1 MFKRLF
7 CLFLCL
13 VMCTGILSACGKSG
27 EPAVQTPA
35 ENQVQTAA
43 PTAQPEATADPNE
56 PFAFD
61 KDRIVLI
68 TEGEKWILYDGAVP
82 YADITWTSDDPS
94 IATFQ
99 NGVVTAV
106 GSGETTVYADY
117 EGKRYSCE
125 VCCNLRFFEGESV
138 EPTDADDYGG
148 PYGQDNRDPVM
159 APPQTARVDASFFDD
174 AVFVGDSVTLKLSYY
189 AASSGKLGKAQFLTR
204 GSYSVA
210 HAVMDTMLLTY
221 QGQDMAVEKAIAAT
235 GASKVFLMMGMND
248 IGLYGIDA
256 TIENWG
262 KLIERIQGN
271 CPNVTIYIQ
280 SMTPIW
286 TGGEKGDL
294 NNTNMDI
301 YNEKLK
307 TFAKENNLDFIDV
320 APYMKDATGGMA
332 TRYCSDEYV
341 HVTDLGAAAWIR
353 VLKAYDY

>member
-1 MFKRLF
+1 MKRVISLIVCF
-7 CLFLCL
+7 VLCL
-13 VMCTGILSACGKSG
+13 SLLCGCGKNKDDVPAAEAPKADAVPG
-27 EPAVQTPA
+27 EVQQA
-35 ENQVQTAA
+35 
-43 PTAQPEATADPNE
+43 ADPNE

-61 KDRIVLI
+61 KERVVLV

-82 YADITWTSDDPS
+82 YSSVNWVSEDPS
-94 IATFQ
+94 VATFE
-99 NGVVTAV
+99 NGVVTAIS
-106 GSGETTVYADY
+106 SGETMVYAEY
-117 EGKRYSCE
+117 MGQTYSCK
-125 VCCNLRFFEGESV
+125 VVCNLRFFEGESV

-159 APPQTARVDASFFDD
+159 APPQTARVDSAFFDD

-189 AASSGKLGKAQFLTR
+189 ASSSGKLGKAQFLTR
-204 GSYSVA
+204 GSYGVS
-210 HAVMDTMLLTY
+210 HAVNDSMLLTY
-221 QGQDMAVEKAIAAT
+221 QGKDMAVEEAIKST
-235 GASKVFLMMGMND
+235 GATKVFLMMGMND
-248 IGLYGIDA
+248 IGLYGIDT

-262 KLIERIQGN
+262 KLIDRIEAA
-271 CPNVTIYIQ
+271 CPNVTVYIQ

-294 NNTNMDI
+294 NNTNMDL
-301 YNEKLK
+301 YNQKLK
-307 TFAKENNLDFIDV
+307 AFATSNSIEFIDV

>member
-1 MFKRLF
+1 MKRVFSLILCF
-7 CLFLCL
+7 ALCL
-13 VMCTGILSACGKSG
+13 GIFSGCGKDK
-27 EPAVQTPA
+27 PK
-35 ENQVQTAA
+35 
-43 PTAQPEATADPNE
+43 QPEADQPAIAPQADMPE
-56 PFAFD
+56 AQPVSGGGFEFD
-61 KDRIVLI
+61 KERVVLI
-68 TEGEKWILYDGAVP
+68 TEGEKWILYDGAIP
-82 YADITWTSDDPS
+82 YSDIQWTSEDIN
-94 IATFQ
+94 IATFE

-106 GSGETTVYADY
+106 GSGETMVHADY
-117 EGKRYSCE
+117 NGQRLSCRI
-125 VCCNLRFFEGESV
+125 VCNLRFFEGESV

-204 GSYSVA
+204 GSYGVA
-210 HAVMDTMLLTY
+210 HAVMDTMLLSY
-221 QGQDMAVEKAIAAT
+221 QGKDMVVEEAIKAT
-235 GASKVFLMMGMND
+235 GATKIFLMMGMND

-256 TIENWG
+256 TIDNWG
-262 KLIERIQGN
+262 KMVERIQKA
-271 CPNVTIYIQ
+271 CPNATVYIQ

-301 YNEKLK
+301 YNGKLK
-307 TFAKENNLDFIDV
+307 TFALENNIEFIDV
-320 APYMKDATGGMA
+320 APYMKDSTGGMA

>member
-1 MFKRLF
+1 MMKRVFSLIVCF
-7 CLFLCL
+7 ALCL
-13 VMCTGILSACGKSG
+13 GIFSGCGKDKPEQPAADLPAMVPAEDMPVV
-27 EPAVQTPA
+27 EPAKDGGF
-35 ENQVQTAA
+35 E
-43 PTAQPEATADPNE
+43 
-56 PFAFD
+56 FD
-61 KDRIVLI
+61 KERVVLI
-68 TEGEKWILYDGAVP
+68 TEGEKWILYDGAIP
-82 YADITWTSDDPS
+82 YADIQWTSED
-94 IATFQ
+94 INVATFE
-99 NGVVTAV
+99 NGVITAV
-106 GSGETTVYADY
+106 GSGETMVHADY
-117 EGKRYSCE
+117 NGQRLSCR
-125 VCCNLRFFEGESV
+125 VVCNLRFFEGESV

-159 APPQTARVDASFFDD
+159 APPQTARVDAAFFDD

-204 GSYSVA
+204 GSYGVA
-210 HAVMDTMLLTY
+210 HAVMDTMLLSY
-221 QGQDMAVEKAIAAT
+221 QGKDMVVEEAIKAT
-235 GASKVFLMMGMND
+235 GATKIFLMMGMND

-256 TIENWG
+256 TIDNWG
-262 KLIERIQGN
+262 KMVQRIQSA
-271 CPNVTIYIQ
+271 CPNATVYIQ

-307 TFAKENNLDFIDV
+307 AFATSHSIEFIDV
-320 APYMKDATGGMA
+320 APYMKDSTGGMA

>member
-1 MFKRLF
+1 MMKRVISLIVCF
-7 CLFLCL
+7 VLCL
-13 VMCTGILSACGKSG
+13 GLLCGCGKDK
-27 EPAVQTPA
+27 A
-35 ENQVQTAA
+35 EKTEEKSPVMEAMPDA
-43 PTAQPEATADPNE
+43 PEQQPDPNE

-61 KDRIVLI
+61 KDRIVLV

-82 YADITWTSDDPS
+82 YSSITWVSDDPS
-94 IATFQ
+94 VATFDS
-99 NGVVTAV
+99 GVVTAV
-106 GSGETTVYADY
+106 GSGETQVHAEYMGQT
-117 EGKRYSCE
+117 YSCQ
-125 VCCNLRFFEGESV
+125 VVCNLRFFEGESV

-159 APPQTARVDASFFDD
+159 APPQTARVDSAFFDD

-204 GSYSVA
+204 GSYGVA

-221 QGQDMAVEKAIAAT
+221 QGKDMTVEEAIKAT

-262 KLIERIQGN
+262 KMIDRIRSN
-271 CPNVTIYIQ
+271 CPNATVYIQ

-294 NNTNMDI
+294 NNANMDL

-307 TFAKENNLDFIDV
+307 NFAAENNIEFIDV

>member
-1 MFKRLF
+1 MMKRVFSLIVCFALCAGIF
-7 CLFLCL
+7 C
-13 VMCTGILSACGKSG
+13 GCGKDQPAAPAADVPAM
-27 EPAVQTPA
+27 PAVQEDP
-35 ENQVQTAA
+35 VQ
-43 PTAQPEATADPNE
+43 QPSGDGG
-56 PFAFD
+56 FSFD
-61 KDRIVLI
+61 KERVVLI
-68 TEGEKWILYDGAVP
+68 TEGEKWILYDGAIP
-82 YADITWTSDDPS
+82 YSNIEWTSEDPS
-94 IATFQ
+94 IATFE

-106 GSGETTVYADY
+106 GSGETVVHADY
-117 EGKRYSCE
+117 DGQRLSCRIA
-125 VCCNLRFFEGESV
+125 CNLRFFEGESV

-159 APPQTARVDASFFDD
+159 APPQTARVDSAFFDD

-204 GSYSVA
+204 GSYGVA
-210 HAVMDTMLLTY
+210 HAVMDSMLLSY
-221 QGQDMAVEKAIAAT
+221 QGKDMVVEEAIKAT
-235 GASKVFLMMGMND
+235 GATKVFLMMGMND

-256 TIENWG
+256 TIDNWG
-262 KLIERIQGN
+262 KMIDRIQKS
-271 CPNVTIYIQ
+271 CPGVTVYIQ

-307 TFAKENNLDFIDV
+307 NFAIENNIEFIDV
-320 APYMKDATGGMA
+320 APYMKDSTGGMA

>member
-1 MFKRLF
+1 MMKRVISLIVCVILCLGLF
-7 CLFLCL
+7 C
-13 VMCTGILSACGKSG
+13 GCGKDQP
-27 EPAVQTPA
+27 EAPA
-35 ENQVQTAA
+35 ENA
-43 PTAQPEATADPNE
+43 PVMDVVPNEPQQEPDPNE

-61 KDRIVLI
+61 KERIVLV

-82 YADITWTSDDPS
+82 FGDITWVTDDSS
-94 IATFQ
+94 IATFE

-106 GSGETTVYADY
+106 GSGETMVHAEYMGQT
-117 EGKRYSCE
+117 YSCQ
-125 VCCNLRFFEGESV
+125 VVCNLRFFEGESV

-159 APPQTARVDASFFDD
+159 APPQTARVDSAFFDD

-204 GSYSVA
+204 GSYGVA

-221 QGQDMAVEKAIAAT
+221 QGKDMTIEEAINAT
-235 GASKVFLMMGMND
+235 GATKVFLMMGMND

-262 KLIERIQGN
+262 KMIDRIQKS
-271 CPNVTIYIQ
+271 CPNVTVYIQ

-307 TFAKENNLDFIDV
+307 SFAASKSIEFIDV
-320 APYMKDATGGMA
+320 APYMKDSTGGMA

>member
-1 MFKRLF
+1 MI
-7 CLFLCL
+7 LCL
-13 VMCTGILSACGKSG
+13 ALCLGVLCGCGK
-27 EPAVQTPA
+27 EKTKDP
-35 ENQVQTAA
+35 EDHA
-43 PTAQPEATADPNE
+43 PQMEALPDVPDEKADPDE

-61 KDRIVLI
+61 KNRIVLV

-82 YADITWTSDDPS
+82 YSSITWVSDDPS
-94 IATFQ
+94 IATFD
-99 NGVVTAV
+99 NGVVTAIA
-106 GSGETTVYADY
+106 SGETQVHAEYMGQT
-117 EGKRYSCE
+117 YSCQ
-125 VCCNLRFFEGESV
+125 VVCNLRFYEGESV

-204 GSYSVA
+204 GSYGVA

-221 QGQDMAVEKAIAAT
+221 QGKDMTVEEAIQAT
-235 GASKVFLMMGMND
+235 GATKVFLMMGMND

-256 TIENWG
+256 TIDNWG
-262 KLIERIQGN
+262 KMMDRIRSA
-271 CPNVTIYIQ
+271 CPGVTVYIQ

-307 TFAKENNLDFIDV
+307 AFAADNGIDFIDV